1 MKPWKESKRGTTK
14 TKVGEGGEAT
24 RRLLQRKNTY
34 IMKKEQIQ
42 MHKKERKKNE
52 VMSNILYV
60 TKANICLYVY
70 IFITNEIYVLQ
81 LSMYL
86 YS

>member
-24 RRLLQRKNTY
+24 RSVLKRKNTY

-42 MHKKERKKNE
+42 MHKKEHKKDE
-52 VMSNILYV
+52 VMSNILYA
-60 TKANICLYVY
+60 TK
-70 IFITNEIYVLQ
+70 
-81 LSMYL
+81 
-86 YS
+86 